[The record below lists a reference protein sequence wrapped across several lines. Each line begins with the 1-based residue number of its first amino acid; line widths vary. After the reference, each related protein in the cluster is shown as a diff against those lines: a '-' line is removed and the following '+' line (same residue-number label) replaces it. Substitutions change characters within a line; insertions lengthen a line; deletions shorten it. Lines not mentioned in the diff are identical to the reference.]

1 MGDHTGLSKVTT
13 DSGQEMICANTGSC
27 SRRSAR
33 MTMLRVTY
41 PKQGSNGKV
50 EIVEVKDEK
59 AATPAQNGTQDK
71 KAEEAAKENKA
82 DTISVESL

>member
-1 MGDHTGLSKVTT
+1 
-13 DSGQEMICANTGSC
+13 
-27 SRRSAR
+27 
-33 MTMLRVTY
+33 MLRVTY